1 MASSN
6 DASNSTGAATYE
18 YAYGHGTV
26 MVLAWMVFAPT
37 GILIARYGR
46 LLHIGARRKL
56 LGDTICTDDLA
67 WFLSH
72 SGSSPKHLGRC
83 QF

>member
-46 LLHIGARRKL
+46 LLHFGAR
-56 LGDTICTDDLA
+56 
-67 WFLSH
+67 
-72 SGSSPKHLGRC
+72 
-83 QF
+83 